1 LSVTR
6 WRQVSVAARMWG
18 RAQLL
23 VLLTAL
29 SAYGDDVQDESQL
42 RVGRSVD
49 VFTRYGYLSLSMKVV
64 PRNDSDFLFREPT
77 IDIFDDLDRFAVRTA
92 KVPKKQRRIFAGD
105 FHMEFCDNVKQ
116 LVQAYFRDFAFERMD
131 NPWKAFSASWS
142 LDTIAKNLGINAS
155 FVHKEHCYVLVRLSR
170 FRDSVKLTKIPN
182 NVNLVDVVAREID
195 KIQIGDVTSVIR
207 FIRKYGSHYIESY
220 VTGNALYQVFVFR
233 KPTYLQIKERLKT
246 QGISHLDK
254 LELGQYFSPWFAEH
268 MGQIKVAS
276 GNRTVEQWAASKLR
290 VHYYIFTYPTLLK
303 IHGDAQMLTV
313 LNDLL
318 RNEAILQ
325 MGMKTLAPA
334 FKDPKKRMFFVE
346 VLDNFLKLW
355 ESNL

>member
-1 LSVTR
+1 
-6 WRQVSVAARMWG
+6 MWG

-29 SAYGDDVQDESQL
+29 SAYGDDVQEDTQL
-42 RVGRSVD
+42 RAGRSID
-49 VFTRYGYLSLSMKVV
+49 IFTRYGYLSLSMKVV

-77 IDIFDDLDRFAVRTA
+77 IDVFDGLDRHVVHPT
-92 KVPKKQRRIFAGD
+92 KVPKRQRRIFAGD
-105 FHMEFCDNVKQ
+105 FHMEFCDNIKQ
-116 LVQAYFRDFAFERMD
+116 LVQAYFRDFSFERLD
-131 NPWKAFSASWS
+131 KPWRAFTGSWS
-142 LDTIAKNLGINAS
+142 AEAVARNLGINSS

-170 FRDSVKLTKIPN
+170 FRDSVKLSTVPN
-182 NVNLVDVVAREID
+182 NVNLVDAVAREID
-195 KIQIGDVTSVIR
+195 KIQVGDVSSVIR

-233 KPTYLQIKERLKT
+233 KPVYLTIKERLKT

-254 LELGQYFSPWFAEH
+254 VELGQYFSPWFAEH

-276 GNRTVEQWAASKLR
+276 GNKTVEQWAASKLR

-303 IHGDAQMLTV
+303 IHGDTQLLAV

-318 RNEAILQ
+318 QNEALLQ

-334 FKDPKKRMFFVE
+334 FKDPQKRKFFTE

>member
-1 LSVTR
+1 
-6 WRQVSVAARMWG
+6 MWG

-29 SAYGDDVQDESQL
+29 SAYGDDVQSDDSQL

-49 VFTRYGYLSLSMKVV
+49 IFTRYGYLSLSMKVV
-64 PRNDSDFLFREPT
+64 PRNDSNFLFREPT
-77 IDIFDDLDRFAVRTA
+77 IDVFDDLDRYVVHPV
-92 KVPKKQRRIFAGD
+92 KVPKKQRRVFVGD

-116 LVQAYFRDFAFERMD
+116 LVQAYFRDFSFERLE
-131 NPWKAFSASWS
+131 NTWRAFTASWS
-142 LDTIAKNLGINAS
+142 PETLAKNLGINSS
-155 FVHKEHCYVLVRLSR
+155 FVQKEHCYVLVRLAR
-170 FRDSVKLTKIPN
+170 FRDSVKLSKIPN
-182 NVNLVDVVAREID
+182 NVNLMDVVAREID
-195 KIQIGDVTSVIR
+195 KIQVGDVSSVLK
-207 FIRKYGSHYIESY
+207 FIRKYGSHFIESY

-233 KPTYLQIKERLKT
+233 RSIYLQIKERLKT

-276 GNRTVEQWAASKLR
+276 GNHTVEDWAAAKLR

-303 IHGDAQMLTV
+303 IHGDTQLLTV

-318 RNEAILQ
+318 QNEAILQ

-334 FKDPKKRMFFVE
+334 FKDPAKRTFFIE